1 MRCREIGGSV
11 PDILLLI
18 PSQYL
23 SVRSNEI
30 RYIMQ
35 LLLLP
40 FFVLIRLHD
49 CARYNA
55 YLQLLGQLFILV
67 QVFFPLRADFSEF
80 RVFGRPICEVIF
92 RKDGELGAAHGSAP
106 YEIGGF
112 GIIEI
117 GLERLLMGWMSGRMP
132 LVKKSG

>member
-23 SVRSNEI
+23 SVRANEI
-30 RYIMQ
+30 GYIMQ
-35 LLLLP
+35 LLLPP
-40 FFVLIRLHD
+40 FFMLIRLHD

-80 RVFGRPICEVIF
+80 RVFGRPICEVVF
-92 RKDGELGAAHGSAP
+92 WKNGELGAAHGSAH
-106 YEIGGF
+106 YEVGGF
-112 GIIEI
+112 GIVEI

>member
-1 MRCREIGGSV
+1 MRCRGVVGSV

-23 SVRSNEI
+23 PIRSNEI

-35 LLLLP
+35 LLLSP

-67 QVFFPLRADFSEF
+67 QVFFPLRADFSELG
-80 RVFGRPICEVIF
+80 VFGRPICEVIF
-92 RKDGELGAAHGSAP
+92 WKDGELGAAHGSAR
-106 YEIGGF
+106 YEVGGF
-112 GIIEI
+112 GIVEI
-117 GLERLLMGWMSGRMP
+117 GLERLLMGWMSGRMS
-132 LVKKSG
+132 LVEKSG

>member
-1 MRCREIGGSV
+1 MRCRGVGRNV

-23 SVRSNEI
+23 SVRANKI

-35 LLLLP
+35 LLIRP
-40 FFVLIRLHD
+40 FFMLIRLHN

-80 RVFGRPICEVIF
+80 RVFGRPICKVIF
-92 RKDGELGAAHGSAP
+92 WKDGELGAAHGSSH
-106 YEIGGF
+106 YVVGGF
-112 GIIEI
+112 GIVEI
-117 GLERLLMGWMSGRMP
+117 GLERLLTGWMSGRMP
-132 LVKKSG
+132 PVEESG